1 MHFPSFV
8 IISPLKRV
16 WPFLWTNLNN
26 LHPRMFFLSSLFKY
40 WSCGSEEKDFYFIF
54 FIVFFCFA
62 FSLLS
67 PLWKGRGPTFE
78 QFWIRFNKR
87 MLCAKCGW
95 NFPSGSGEEDESVKR
110 RLQRRRGQRA
120 NFDLMLSKNLTELK
134 LIITSNYNWIS
145 KILNLNLRMLPW
157 SAVCRYWIWYCAFFV

>member
-1 MHFPSFV
+1 MLFTQGRVSVKFGWNRLSVPERIFLNFVNASPSPKDVFSIKFV
-8 IISPLKRV
+8 QILVLWFWRKR
-16 WPFLWTNLNN
+16 FL
-26 LHPRMFFLSSLFKY
+26 
-40 WSCGSEEKDFYFIF
+40 FYFF
-54 FIVFFCFA
+54 YCFFFCFA

-95 NFPSGSGEEDESVKR
+95 NFPSGSGEERR

-145 KILNLNLRMLPW
+145 IILN
-157 SAVCRYWIWYCAFFV
+157 